1 MFCDVL
7 KESGTIDPDLVED
20 ILSKDENIGTVLAV
34 HLFGNAA
41 QISRLKAT
49 CTAHQVLLIEDL
61 AQAFGGRFAD
71 GSLFGSSGDVSV
83 ASFGYSK
90 IFDTGDGG
98 TTITDNPTLGDTLRI
113 LETRIPA
120 RLREVADFDA
130 GHKIL
135 YHRIVSLGAPDDRF
149 LDS

>member
-41 QISRLKAT
+41 QMRRLTAT

-71 GSLFGSSGDVSV
+71 ESLFGSSGDVSV
-83 ASFGYSK
+83 ASF
-90 IFDTGDGG
+90 
-98 TTITDNPTLGDTLRI
+98 
-113 LETRIPA
+113 
-120 RLREVADFDA
+120 
-130 GHKIL
+130 
-135 YHRIVSLGAPDDRF
+135 
-149 LDS
+149 